1 MKTPALVLLGLTLLS
16 SAIYS
21 QTAPQTSA
29 SDQRSQGQDAP
40 LITINV
46 VRVNLLVSVTDNKG
60 KLITNLKK
68 EDFRV
73 YEDDRLQTI
82 IDFTRET
89 ELPLSI
95 ALLIDTSGSVIDK
108 LKFEQEAATNFFFNT
123 LRRGKDR
130 ARLVAY
136 DSAPYVQGEGFTDH
150 PEELANLLRE
160 LRAGGGTAVYDA
172 VRHSVKGLLA
182 KEGPDRRKLIILI
195 GDGHDT
201 QSRFSLT
208 EAIEE
213 AQKSDVTIYAIST
226 NKTSDTRKKEQVD
239 GDKVLTTFV
248 DETGGKIYFPLKIQD
263 LDSDFAK
270 IGEEL
275 RSQYVLFYEP
285 TRRQDGS
292 RREIRVEMVDKKYKA
307 RARQWY
313 YADAPTPAGAKD

>member
-1 MKTPALVLLGLTLLS
+1 MKIPAFVLLGVTLLS
-16 SAIYS
+16 SVIYS
-21 QTAPQTSA
+21 QTSPQTPA
-29 SDQRSQGQDAP
+29 PGQRTQDQEPP
-40 LITINV
+40 LISVDVI
-46 VRVNLLVSVTDNKG
+46 RVNLLVSVTDNKG

-73 YEDDRLQTI
+73 YEDDRLQTV

-89 ELPLSI
+89 DLPLSI
-95 ALLIDTSGSVIDK
+95 AMLIDTSGSVIDK
-108 LKFEQEAATNFFFNT
+108 LKFEQEAAINFFFNT
-123 LRRGKDR
+123 LRRGRDR
-130 ARLVAY
+130 ARLVEY
-136 DSAPYVQGEGFTDH
+136 SSDVHMYGKDFTDH
-150 PEELANLLRE
+150 PEELANHLRE
-160 LRAGGGTAVYDA
+160 LRAGGGTSVYDA
-172 VRHSVKGLLA
+172 VRHTVKGLLA
-182 KEGPDRRKLIILI
+182 KEDPDRRRLIILI

-208 EAIEE
+208 EALEE

-263 LDSDFAK
+263 LDADFAK

-275 RSQYVLFYEP
+275 RSQYVLFYQP
-285 TRRQDGS
+285 TNPRQDGS
-292 RREIRVEMVDKKYKA
+292 RRQIRVEMVDKKYKA

-313 YADAPTPAGAKD
+313 YADATTMRAK